1 MMKSR
6 FTRRR
11 LDPLMLLAVLVTLGV
26 MVTSTAGA
34 ADSFLRKPSFTD
46 LEDGDITLTGE
57 ERGRAGIHM
66 SFMSPSALY
75 GNSQSGYLVTGSA
88 VTLPDI
94 YFSLRLP
101 W

>member
-1 MMKSR
+1 MMKSKHS
-6 FTRRR
+6 RRR
-11 LDPLMLLAVLVTLGV
+11 LDPLILLAVLVTLGV
-26 MVTSTAGA
+26 MLTSTAGA

-57 ERGRAGIHM
+57 ERGRAAIHL

-75 GNSQSGYLVTGSA
+75 GSSQSSFPVTGSTT
-88 VTLPDI
+88 TLPDV